1 MLVKHWLA
9 IGLLFTFTA
18 AYAAETDDASL
29 EVIEM
34 LGEMGDEAADLDI
47 AMSDV
52 SIRTNEKDAL
62 PQEEKNVE

>member
-1 MLVKHWLA
+1 MPVKRWLA

-18 AYAAETDDASL
+18 AYGAETDDAAL

-34 LGEMGDEAADLDI
+34 LGELGEESADLDI

-52 SIRTNEKDAL
+52 SIKTSDKDAV
-62 PQEEKNVE
+62 PQEVKDER